1 MVTIRARFLI
11 CLAARQV
18 LTATHTTCSELE
30 AVVGVLACFDSVSSS
45 LPSWPVIR
53 PGGATVCGA
62 AEFSVGKMYA
72 RAKDTDEQTRDHDP
86 QGEPEQIEQHGACYL
101 GLTASIGGDNPGQK

>member
-45 LPSWPVIR
+45 LPSGPLSDQAAPPCAARLNSQLEKCMPGPRTPMNR
-53 PGGATVCGA
+53 PETTIPKANQNKLNSMGRVT
-62 AEFSVGKMYA
+62 SV
-72 RAKDTDEQTRDHDP
+72 
-86 QGEPEQIEQHGACYL
+86 
-101 GLTASIGGDNPGQK
+101 